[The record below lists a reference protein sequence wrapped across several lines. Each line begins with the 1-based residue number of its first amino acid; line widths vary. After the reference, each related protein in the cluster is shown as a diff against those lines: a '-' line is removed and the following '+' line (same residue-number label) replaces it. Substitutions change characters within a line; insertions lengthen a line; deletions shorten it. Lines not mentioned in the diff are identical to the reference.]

1 MEYLV
6 LGVIPFLLGVA
17 VALALRHHRRVLAL
31 VVVCA
36 VVPYVLYARVDL
48 AREGEYAGLGAI
60 ILGIIVACWLVGT
73 ATGALAPRIAR
84 RMRLS

>member
-6 LGVIPFLLGVA
+6 LGVAPFLIGLA
-17 VALALRHHRRVLAL
+17 IALALRHHPWVLAL
-31 VVVCA
+31 VVACA

-48 AREGEYAGLGAI
+48 AGEGEYAGLGAI

-73 ATGALAPRIAR
+73 AVGALAPRVAR
-84 RMRLS
+84 RIRLS